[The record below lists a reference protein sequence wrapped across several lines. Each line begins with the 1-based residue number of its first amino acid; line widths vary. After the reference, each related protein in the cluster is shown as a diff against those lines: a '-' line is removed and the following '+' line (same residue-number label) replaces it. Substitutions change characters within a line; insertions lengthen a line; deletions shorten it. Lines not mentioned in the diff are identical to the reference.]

1 PLTLLHRW
9 GGLLAGLVLALLGLS
24 GSLMVWQASL
34 DSALNPAWVRAP
46 TPACPATS
54 QPVAATLELLARHV
68 PGARAQTV
76 VSPREPG

>member
-1 PLTLLHRW
+1 LLRRPRPHLDTELATRLLIMRKPLTLLHRW

-34 DSALNPAWVRAP
+34 DSALNPAWFRAP

-54 QPVAATLELLARHV
+54 QPVAAT
-68 PGARAQTV
+68 
-76 VSPREPG
+76 